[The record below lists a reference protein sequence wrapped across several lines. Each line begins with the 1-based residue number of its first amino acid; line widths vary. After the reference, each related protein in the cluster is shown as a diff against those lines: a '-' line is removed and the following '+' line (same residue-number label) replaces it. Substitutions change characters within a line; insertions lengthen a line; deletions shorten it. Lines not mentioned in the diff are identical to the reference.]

1 MGFFLIQWG
10 VLVLGAAVHIALDRH
25 PERRT
30 PRRMC
35 GLVALW
41 AVVGGGVWTVVGG
54 IGHIGPTSDEI
65 ADGIGYTQSMFQWE
79 VGWADIAI
87 GAAGVACAW
96 KANRGGWMSAAV
108 SSCSSR
114 SGATES
120 ATSCSG
126 PRTTTPNR

>member
-35 GLVALW
+35 GLVAL
-41 AVVGGGVWTVVGG
+41 GGRRGRRVDRGRRNRP
-54 IGHIGPTSDEI
+54 HRATSDEI

-96 KANRGGWMSAAV
+96 KANGAA
-108 SSCSSR
+108 
-114 SGATES
+114 G
-120 ATSCSG
+120 
-126 PRTTTPNR
+126 